1 MLNGAPSATNN
12 ERRED
17 HIERSNRLSSRPS
30 LAANSGRVCA
40 IVMEWAEK
48 VVYGIL
54 RVAQSLA
61 PLKIV
66 LLSRMV
72 SDKRLAEE
80 RLSDDWGQ

>member
-1 MLNGAPSATNN
+1 MKW
-12 ERRED
+12 EE
-17 HIERSNRLSSRPS
+17 
-30 LAANSGRVCA
+30 
-40 IVMEWAEK
+40 

-72 SDKRLAEE
+72 PDKRLAEE
-80 RLSDDWGQ
+80 MLSDDWGQ